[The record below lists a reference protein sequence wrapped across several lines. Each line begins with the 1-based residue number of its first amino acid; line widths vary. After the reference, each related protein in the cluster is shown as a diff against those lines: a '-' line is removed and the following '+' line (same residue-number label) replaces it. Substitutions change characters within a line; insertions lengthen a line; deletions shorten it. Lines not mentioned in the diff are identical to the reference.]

1 MKFTEV
7 KNIEGD
13 VMVLNLD
20 HVTAFI
26 ENIENATTEVI
37 IMGGE
42 SVEIDIPYSNF
53 KKLLLSK
60 FGLPG

>member
-1 MKFTEV
+1 MKFIEV

-26 ENIENATTEVI
+26 ENVETTTTEVI
-37 IMGGE
+37 MMGGDII
-42 SVEIDIPYSNF
+42 EIDIPYSNF